1 MLACY
6 EYKGRHVTSCIA
18 AILQS
23 QHIMGTGIAHERS
36 PRLRSGLLLF
46 VGMCIGALCTATMLS
61 QPLRA
66 AAELSAWSAPP
77 PPAAKLQSAP
87 EEVPPALFDAPAIK
101 ACPSNW
107 QETLNQEQPRIVYSV
122 LTGQRFHHTRVSA
135 VQQTWARHIG
145 ENASIV
151 FYSDTEDASVP
162 SIILEP
168 PANERIYS
176 AGAWR
181 NFPALMHLHD
191 HREALGCFDWVFFSD
206 DDSFVYPR
214 ALEQLLS
221 RFRASDPKYLGVY
234 HTAREDL
241 EWKDPRAR
249 VAYAHGGAGY
259 ILSWELLKRVRP
271 HLEAC
276 HEEYTDWAGDLRVAV
291 CLAKHT
297 RVTVDEVRGLH
308 TEPPGHFRWVDA
320 ETVRRQHGLSHY
332 ATADGGIRPASFHHL
347 MTEQLFDLERAHQV
361 VHADGHGHG
370 DGATGAT
377 GGTGTGAGTVWQHD
391 LSPLMFQQLDFAC
404 PEMSDGGTRRI
415 AAGTACRYLFGFR
428 VDVLDNKGPA
438 PTPSQAVWSPIF
450 DQGAR
455 TRFVN
460 GTRGVAGGVG
470 EGVDGPRFVLA
481 HGVTPAINA
490 QVVSYP
496 FKRDTCEL
504 PSGRSPSTA
513 DGFHGLV
520 RHKRA
525 VAVVTCG
532 GCPGDD
538 DDATHPT
545 LRASGPGGGQM
556 PAEERPSLRVCEAKL
571 RAPGCDLE
579 LHIAIAASSCPAPT
593 KRLFGALRVDSITSA
608 AAATTQPRPREPQ
621 PVVRN
626 GQPVRAWLGTHGTAA
641 QRWRPLPAGAST
653 RATAAEGAT
662 ASMVSTHFAL
672 SSTLPVEVSRPVLGS
687 GDAGELRVLAS
698 LAVRGS
704 MAEGPAAATT
714 IGPTS
719 PGTFRVDARCR
730 APSDA
735 QVVLSMR
742 VDGGAYE
749 NLTFALRPCAAGV

>member
-1 MLACY
+1 M
-6 EYKGRHVTSCIA
+6 
-18 AILQS
+18 
-23 QHIMGTGIAHERS
+23 
-36 PRLRSGLLLF
+36 RSGVLLF
-46 VGMCIGALCTATMLS
+46 VGMCIGALCTASMLS
-61 QPLRA
+61 QPLHA
-66 AAELSAWSAPP
+66 TAEAPP
-77 PPAAKLQSAP
+77 ARSQSAP
-87 EEVPPALFDAPAIK
+87 EDVPPALFGTPAVQ

-107 QETLNQEQPRIVYSV
+107 KETIDQERPRIVYSV
-122 LTGQRFHHTRVSA
+122 LTGQRFHHTRVTA

-151 FYSDTEDASVP
+151 FYSDTEDVSVP

-214 ALEQLLS
+214 ALEQLL
-221 RFRASDPKYLGVY
+221 RHFRASEPKYLGVY

-276 HEEYTDWAGDLRVAV
+276 HDEYTDWAGDLRVAA
-291 CLAKHT
+291 CIAKHT
-297 RVTVDEVRGLH
+297 RVTVEEVRGLH
-308 TEPPGHFRWVDA
+308 TEPPAHFRWVDA
-320 ETVRRQHGLSHY
+320 DTVRRQHGLSHY

-347 MTEQLFDLERAHQV
+347 MAEQLFDLERAHQV
-361 VHADGHGHG
+361 VHTDDAGH
-370 DGATGAT
+370 
-377 GGTGTGAGTVWQHD
+377 VWQHD
-391 LSPLMFQQLDFAC
+391 LSQLMFQQLDFAC
-404 PEMSDGGTRRI
+404 PEMNDDTRRI
-415 AAGTACRYLFGFR
+415 AAGTSCRYLFGFR
-428 VDVLDNKGPA
+428 VDVLDRPA
-438 PTPSQAVWSPIF
+438 PTPSQQVWSPIF

-460 GTRGVAGGVG
+460 GTRGVPGGVG
-470 EGVDGPRFVLA
+470 ETTDGPRFVLA

-504 PSGRSPSTA
+504 PQGRAPSTA

-532 GCPGDD
+532 GCPGDG
-538 DDATHPT
+538 ANGW
-545 LRASGPGGGQM
+545 ANGEA
-556 PAEERPSLRVCEAKL
+556 AERLPLRVCEAKL

-579 LHIAIAASSCPAPT
+579 LHIGVRSCPKPT
-593 KRLFGALRVDSITSA
+593 RRLFGALRVDSITSA
-608 AAATTQPRPREPQ
+608 ATAELQPRPREPQ

-626 GQPVRAWLGTHGTAA
+626 GQPVGSWLGTHGTAP
-641 QRWRPLPAGAST
+641 QRWRPLSAGAPT
-653 RATAAEGAT
+653 RATAAQGAT
-662 ASMVSTHFAL
+662 VSTHFAL
-672 SSTLPVEVSRPVLGS
+672 SSTLPVEVSRPVLGHDAVGS
-687 GDAGELRVLAS
+687 LASRDAGLLSA

-704 MAEGPAAATT
+704 MAEGPATATT

-719 PGTFRVDARCR
+719 PGNFRVDAQCR
-730 APSDA
+730 ARSDA

-749 NLTFALRPCAAGV
+749 NLTLALRPCAAASIKAI